1 MHSIVGRKYEKGK
14 KIGSGTF
21 GTVYSVKRDDNRTFA
36 FKEFEKE
43 FEKGLELGV
52 LREISILKMFSGNKF
67 NVMNLEDIIIEDD
80 DENTVGIIMKRYDLD
95 LHDAIDKKILN
106 KSNKRNISKGILEA
120 VYFLH
125 ENGIIHRD
133 IKPENILLDKN
144 INPVLA
150 DYTLSKVYTGV
161 NKQGTH
167 TSKIATITYR
177 APEVIE
183 KKPYGFPSDAWSVG
197 VVFYELFT
205 NTHLKAKRDK
215 EALEFLSAEIN
226 KFKNNSTGDTV
237 RGLLITNPT
246 KRWTILK
253 ALSKMFGSVPDIP
266 KMWTGIKSC
275 RISKDV
281 KEMCEVFEV
290 EKKVTRWA
298 AQTYVNR
305 TKCTT
310 QSAVELA
317 CKFYETELYEY
328 ENEEYPEEEIQIFMK
343 MNYNLFI

>member
-1 MHSIVGRKYEKGK
+1 MHSITGKKYQKGK

-21 GTVYSVKRDDNRTFA
+21 GTVYSVKRNDNRTFA
-36 FKEFEKE
+36 FKEFEKDGL
-43 FEKGLELGV
+43 GLELGV
-52 LREISILKMFSGNKF
+52 LREISILKMLSGNKF

-95 LHDAIDKKILN
+95 LHDAIDKNILN
-106 KSNKRNISKGILEA
+106 KSNKRIISKGILEA

-144 INPVLA
+144 TNPILA
-150 DYTLSKVYTGV
+150 DFTLSKVYTGV
-161 NKQGTH
+161 NKQGSH
-167 TSKIATITYR
+167 TSKIATVTYR

-205 NTHLKAKRDK
+205 NSHLTAQKDK
-215 EALEFLSAEIN
+215 EALDFLSNEIK
-226 KFKNNSTGDTV
+226 KFKNNSTGQTV
-237 RGLLITNPT
+237 RGLLITNPA
-246 KRWTILK
+246 KRWSVQE
-253 ALSKMFGSVPDIP
+253 ALSKMFKDIPDIP
-266 KMWTGIKSC
+266 KIWTGIKSC
-275 RISKDV
+275 RITKDV
-281 KEMCEVFEV
+281 REMCEFFEV

-298 AQTYVNR
+298 AQTYVNK

-317 CKFYETELYEY
+317 CKFYETELCDYD
-328 ENEEYPEEEIQIFMK
+328 NEEYPEEEIQILMK